1 MSLDEVESII
11 KNNTNKNKDEWER
24 VRTGCFYAL
33 ISYNGTNVFKKPKDV
48 FPLPWDNEKKK
59 EIPVDRDKLDK
70 KLKKAEQW
78 LGTKKLV

>member
-11 KNNTNKNKDEWER
+11 RNNTNKNKDEWER

-33 ISYNGTNVFKKPKDV
+33 ISYNGTKVFKKPKDV

-59 EIPVDRDKLDK
+59 EVIVDKAKVEK
-70 KLKKAEQW
+70 KLKKAERF
-78 LGTKKLV
+78 LNGTK